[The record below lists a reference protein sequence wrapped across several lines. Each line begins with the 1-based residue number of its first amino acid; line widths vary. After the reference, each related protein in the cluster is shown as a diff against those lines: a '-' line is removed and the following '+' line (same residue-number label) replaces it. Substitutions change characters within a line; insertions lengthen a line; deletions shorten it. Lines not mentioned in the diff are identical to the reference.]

1 MSNELTLTGK
11 KTTEISSL
19 LAKYKDSILEVLPKH
34 ITPERM
40 VQMVSYIIAKNPE
53 IANCTIQSI
62 IGAMIQTSI
71 LGFIPS
77 DSLGLCYYVPYSQRN
92 KDGSYSKVVQ
102 FQIGYK
108 GFIDLARRSNEV
120 KTIYAEVV
128 YSSDIFEFEMG
139 LNPILRHVPDFESKR
154 TDNDI
159 VYAYAVAHYVNGGF
173 NFVVLTKNEIEKLRL
188 RSPMQKDSS
197 NPSYTWKTDYSAM
210 AKAKAI
216 KQLSKY
222 LPLTIDIKTALSSD
236 GTVLRPENFT
246 SDGLKAETLEYDD
259 DDVLVEY
266 TPKEII
272 KKLKAEQTKY
282 NFSDMKMTEILSR
295 YELNTINDVTNEN
308 IESVLDEMNKE
319 FEYVRVLQ
327 S

>member
-11 KTTEISSL
+11 KTTEISSML
-19 LAKYKDSILEVLPKH
+19 LKYKDSIIEILPKH

-53 IANCTIQSI
+53 IANCTVQSI

-77 DSLGLCYYVPYSQRN
+77 DSLGLCYYVPYSQKN

-128 YSSDIFEFEMG
+128 YKSDLFEFELG
-139 LNPILRHVPDFESKR
+139 LNPILKHVPDLESNR
-154 TDNDI
+154 NDNDI
-159 VYAYAVAHYVNGGF
+159 VYAYSVAHYVNGGF
-173 NFVVLTKNEIEKLRL
+173 NFVVLTKKEIEKLRL
-188 RSPMQKDSS
+188 RSPMQKDATM
-197 NPSYTWKTDYSAM
+197 PSYTWKTDYPAM

-222 LPLTIDIKTALSSD
+222 LPLTIDIKTAISSD
-236 GTVLRPENFT
+236 ETVLGLNNF
-246 SDGLKAETLEYDD
+246 SKDGLNPETLEYDE
-259 DDVLVEY
+259 VEIELNQ
-266 TPKEII
+266 KDII
-272 KKLKAEQTKY
+272 KKIKAEQTKF
-282 NFSDMKMTEILSR
+282 NFSDLKVNEILAKFELNNITEITSNNFNDIMNEFAKEGEYARLLS
-295 YELNTINDVTNEN
+295 N
-308 IESVLDEMNKE
+308 
-319 FEYVRVLQ
+319 Q
-327 S
+327 

>member
-1 MSNELTLTGK
+1 MSNELTLANK

-19 LAKYKDSILEVLPKH
+19 LAKYKDNIIEVLPKH

-77 DSLGLCYYVPYSQRN
+77 DSLGLCYYVPYSQKN

-128 YSSDIFEFEMG
+128 YSSDVFEFELG

-159 VYAYAVAHYVNGGF
+159 VYVYAVAHYVNGGF

-188 RSPMQKDSS
+188 RSPMQKDSN
-197 NPSYTWKTDYSAM
+197 NPSYTWKTDYPAM
-210 AKAKAI
+210 SKAKAI

-222 LPLTIDIKTALSSD
+222 LPLTIDIKTALTAD
-236 GTVLRPENFT
+236 ETVLKLDNF
-246 SDGLKAETLEYDD
+246 SKDGLKAETIEYDEIPL
-259 DDVLVEY
+259 VLSQ
-266 TPKEII
+266 KEII
-272 KKLKAEQTKY
+272 QKLKTTQTKY
-282 NFSDMKMTEILSR
+282 NLSDAKLTSILEKF
-295 YELNTINDVTNEN
+295 ELLNYSQVTNDNLEL
-308 IESVLDEMNKE
+308 ILDEMQKE
-319 FEYVRVLQ
+319 GEYERLLQ

>member
-11 KTTEISSL
+11 KTNEISGL
-19 LAKYKDSILEVLPKH
+19 LDKYKSSIIEILPKH

-40 VQMVSYIIAKNPE
+40 VQMVTYIVAKNPE

-77 DSLGLCYYVPYSQRN
+77 DSLGLCYYVPYGQRN
-92 KDGSYSKVVQ
+92 KDGSFSKVVQ

-108 GFIDLARRSNEV
+108 GYIDLARRSKEI

-128 YSSDIFEFEMG
+128 YSSDLFEFELG

-154 TDNDI
+154 TDNEI
-159 VYAYAVAHYVNGGF
+159 VYCYAIAHYVNGGF

-188 RSPMQKDSS
+188 RSPMQKDKD
-197 NPSYTWKTDYSAM
+197 NPSNAWKTDYSAM

-236 GTVLRPENFT
+236 ESVLSIDNF
-246 SDGLKAETLEYDD
+246 SKDGLKPETIEYDEVD
-259 DDVLVEY
+259 LELSQ
-266 TPKEII
+266 KEII
-272 KKLKAEQTKY
+272 QKLKTTQTKL
-282 NFSDMKMTEILSR
+282 NLSEAKLTSILEKF
-295 YELNTINDVTNEN
+295 ELLNYSQVTIDNLDLILMEMQK
-308 IESVLDEMNKE
+308 ES
-319 FEYVRVLQ
+319 EYDRLLQ